1 MGYVILHPHMGL
13 ADDTDGLRTIYRAE
27 GTRGLYKGSLL
38 ALVGVSNGSIQFA
51 TYEEIKR
58 RRTDIKR
65 KLFAKQGREWKIED
79 EKLVSHCLWVVEDGH
94 VGDDHA
100 GVIAMELP
108 SGLAP
113 ELLLTLIYN
122 TYLNSLLPSTI
133 SHVRANKQTNTEYIL
148 ASGSSK
154 FVAIALTYP
163 YQVVRAR
170 IQNAPAPTATVPRLT
185 IPAVI
190 RSVWRNE
197 SFLGFYKGLGTNAL
211 RILPGT
217 CTTFV
222 VYENLV
228 WAFRNLATKN
238 EGGIAA

>member
-1 MGYVILHPHMGL
+1 MGNKECTWWSGQRQDVCSDDSTPILPHHL
-13 ADDTDGLRTIYRAE
+13 IPSILTTLHSRAD
-27 GTRGLYKGSLL
+27 
-38 ALVGVSNGSIQFA
+38 Q
-51 TYEEIKR
+51 
-58 RRTDIKR
+58 
-65 KLFAKQGREWKIED
+65 
-79 EKLVSHCLWVVEDGH
+79 
-94 VGDDHA
+94 
-100 GVIAMELP
+100 
-108 SGLAP
+108 
-113 ELLLTLIYN
+113 
-122 TYLNSLLPSTI
+122 
-133 SHVRANKQTNTEYIL
+133 QTNTEYIL

-170 IQNAPAPTATVPRLT
+170 IQNAPAPTATIPRLT

-238 EGGIAA
+238 EGGIPA

>member
-1 MGYVILHPHMGL
+1 MRM
-13 ADDTDGLRTIYRAE
+13 E
-27 GTRGLYKGSLL
+27 GIR
-38 ALVGVSNGSIQFA
+38 N
-51 TYEEIKR
+51 
-58 RRTDIKR
+58 
-65 KLFAKQGREWKIED
+65 
-79 EKLVSHCLWVVEDGH
+79 
-94 VGDDHA
+94 DHR
-100 GVIAMELP
+100 GVIGMELAF
-108 SGLAP
+108 GLAP
-113 ELLLTLIYN
+113 ELLLPRIN
-122 TYLNSLLPSTI
+122 RTYLNNLLQSTN
-133 SHVRANKQTNTEYIL
+133 SHVRADKQTNTEYIL

-170 IQNAPAPTATVPRLT
+170 IQNAPAPTATIPRLT

-238 EGGIAA
+238 EEGVAA

>member
-1 MGYVILHPHMGL
+1 
-13 ADDTDGLRTIYRAE
+13 
-27 GTRGLYKGSLL
+27 
-38 ALVGVSNGSIQFA
+38 
-51 TYEEIKR
+51 
-58 RRTDIKR
+58 
-65 KLFAKQGREWKIED
+65 
-79 EKLVSHCLWVVEDGH
+79 
-94 VGDDHA
+94 
-100 GVIAMELP
+100 METAF
-108 SGLAP
+108 GLAP
-113 ELLLTLIYN
+113 ELLLPLIN
-122 TYLNSLLPSTI
+122 HTYLNNLLPSTI

-170 IQNAPAPTATVPRLT
+170 IQNAPAPTATIPRLT

-238 EGGIAA
+238 EGGVPA